1 MPIGNKQCYARHVKA
16 NQDKHRRNLATMKA
30 AIDNKPPQRFAH
42 LQRNQKKEQMMEER
56 YAEIERDN
64 RLLLE
69 KMSHIMRNE
78 GLNLKNDSMQY
89 ARSLSKDSRRKEMK
103 KISKENMVSVERTQ
117 RN

>member
-1 MPIGNKQCYARHVKA
+1 MDRARKAMPIGNKQCYARHLKA

-30 AIDNKPPQRFAH
+30 AIDNKAPKRFAH

-69 KMSHIMRNE
+69 KMSHIMRND
-78 GLNLKNDSMQY
+78 GMNMRNDSKSGTNGLMPPP
-89 ARSLSKDSRRKEMK
+89 LCCK
-103 KISKENMVSVERTQ
+103 TT
-117 RN
+117 